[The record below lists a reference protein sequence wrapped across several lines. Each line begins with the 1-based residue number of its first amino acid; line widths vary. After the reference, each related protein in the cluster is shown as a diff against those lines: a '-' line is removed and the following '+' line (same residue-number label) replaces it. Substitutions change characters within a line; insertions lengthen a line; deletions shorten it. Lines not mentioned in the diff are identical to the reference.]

1 MSYDQFNDPDSDKK
15 ERGDRSYF
23 RAGTHEVEIVEVSD
37 FESKKTGIDTYAINC
52 RIISSVSL
60 DNGPAPHFP
69 GESVGAVYQHG
80 KGAKGYNPQTKISYG
95 DKDFKAFLVAVAQS
109 AGLKPD
115 DITASRSWGT
125 LARGVI
131 SPAQTAR
138 GVRVRVKG
146 SLRDAYEKKDPKTG
160 AVTPAPIDPETGK
173 VKQFLELSWHPIEG
187 QGQFAASLM
196 SPDAPAGSAP
206 PRAPSTPA
214 APGAPTPPRPP
225 AAPPAAE
232 HPMTDEVRQQAAS
245 WAASGQTV
253 EAAIN
258 GLLGWAVG
266 LGLSDAQARA
276 AIRSQF

>member
-1 MSYDQFNDPDSDKK
+1 MSYDQFNDPDSNKK
-15 ERGDRSYF
+15 EHGDRSYF
-23 RAGTHEVEIVEVSD
+23 KAGTHEVEVVEVSD

-52 RIISSVSL
+52 RIISSVAL

-80 KGAKGYNPQTKISYG
+80 KGAKGYNPQTRISYG

-115 DITASRSWGT
+115 DISASKSWGT

-160 AVTPAPIDPETGK
+160 AVTPAPIDPATGK

-187 QGQFAASLM
+187 QNQFAAALM
-196 SPDAPAGSAP
+196 SPDAPAAATPPASA
-206 PRAPSTPA
+206 PA

-225 AAPPAAE
+225 APPAAE
-232 HPMTDEVRQQAAS
+232 HPMSDEVRKQAAD
-245 WAASGQTV
+245 WAASGQTA

-266 LGLSDAQARA
+266 LGLTDAQARA
-276 AIRSQF
+276 AIKSQF